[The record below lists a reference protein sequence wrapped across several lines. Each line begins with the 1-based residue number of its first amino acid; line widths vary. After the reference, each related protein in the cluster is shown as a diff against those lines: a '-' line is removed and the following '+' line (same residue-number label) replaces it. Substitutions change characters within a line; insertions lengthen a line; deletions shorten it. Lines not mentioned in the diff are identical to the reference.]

1 MKFLFITTGSQ
12 ATFYAV
18 APLATAA
25 RNAGHEVILAAHEP
39 WMETVEA
46 IGVPT
51 VAFTAEPIRH
61 FMKTVRPGKA
71 LMFPKELGDEEM
83 LGQGRGF
90 ARMAC
95 AGLDALLALVEDWT
109 PDLVIGSSMSYS
121 AGLLATRL
129 KVPYVRQAE
138 YLAIPITGIDP
149 GAEEELRPELERLG
163 LTELPDPSLFI
174 DVTPPSLRPSHDPAA
189 QPMRW
194 IPSNPQ
200 RRLEPWMYTR
210 PKGRHRVLITS
221 GFRSLM
227 FRTPGW
233 SMPRLVDQL
242 SKAGAEVLI
251 AASPGAAERF
261 GAELGDARVGWI
273 PVDVVAPTCDLAVH
287 HGGGTTATT
296 FMANGVPQLI
306 IPENPPEFPEN
317 YHRLAIAEALSSFG
331 AAASL
336 MPQQQFPDRD
346 PGEVIAASCQEILS
360 TPRYTQQA
368 QALATEIA
376 ALPTPSDVV
385 RTLETLAAP
394 VSVP

>member
-1 MKFLFITTGSQ
+1 MKFLFVTTGSQ

-51 VAFTAEPIRH
+51 VSFTSEPIRH
-61 FMKTVRPGKA
+61 FMKTVHPGKA
-71 LMFPKELGDEEM
+71 LRFPKKLGDEEM

-95 AGLDALLALVEDWT
+95 AGLDALLDLAEDWP

-121 AGLLATRL
+121 AGLLATHL

-149 GAEEELRPELERLG
+149 GAEEELQPELERLG
-163 LTELPDPSLFI
+163 LTELPGPALFI
-174 DVTPPSLRPSHDPAA
+174 DATPPSLRPPHDPEA

-200 RRLEPWMYTR
+200 RRLESWMYTR
-210 PKGRHRVLITS
+210 PKGRRRVLITS

-233 SMPRLVDQL
+233 SMPHLVESL
-242 SKAGAEVLI
+242 SQEGAEVLI

-296 FMANGVPQLI
+296 FMAAGVPQLI

-317 YHRLAIAEALSSFG
+317 YHRNAIAQALSGFG
-331 AAASL
+331 SAMTV
-336 MPQQQFPDRD
+336 MPQQERPDED
-346 PGEVIAASCQEILS
+346 PGEVIAAGCREILS
-360 TPRYTQQA
+360 STRYTQKA
-368 QALATEIA
+368 QALAAEIA
-376 ALPTPSDVV
+376 TLPTPSEVV
-385 RTLETLAAP
+385 HTLETLAAP
-394 VSVP
+394 